1 MEGGVSV
8 SLLGAGAVL
17 FGLWDPHPPP
27 PLLSHSLGKADEV
40 LVVGVDV
47 GELNVDQQQDLG
59 GVGGSVGG
67 WELWDYGGGSGIVG
81 GGNLG
86 LGVQSFGTVGWD
98 HEEGGFGVGNRSFG
112 IGNRSFGIT
121 GGQVWE
127 WGIWDWE
134 LWNCGW
140 GAGGAVGPWV
150 GDVGLWVGV

>member
-67 WELWDYGGGSGIVG
+67 WELWDYGGGVWDSGWG
-81 GGNLG
+81 
-86 LGVQSFGTVGWD
+86 Q
-98 HEEGGFGVGNRSFG
+98 FG
-112 IGNRSFGIT
+112 IGSAKLWDCGLGPR
-121 GGQVWE
+121 GGRIWGWE
-127 WGIWDWE
+127 
-134 LWNCGW
+134 
-140 GAGGAVGPWV
+140 
-150 GDVGLWVGV
+150 